1 MKNLLLTLSLSLAAL
16 PIYADGLPPPR
27 ATTQDAVDDL
37 PPPRT
42 TTRRPRAVPT
52 EASPAEVMPQTRTA
66 DDLPPPRATA
76 QDTADDL
83 PPPRTTTRKP
93 LAMPAQAA
101 PSEVTPQASTADDL
115 PPPTSRSRKPV
126 ARGFKST
133 LKFGVDDLLLETG
146 VLPDAPEADTYS
158 TLRTSAY
165 VLWQPSRNW
174 EFRAGARLDGMSQ
187 DGGSVDHRELLAD
200 YSDTY
205 VRYRSGDTRLTLG
218 AQTIIWG
225 RADEIPLADRVSRVD
240 LTRFVLDDL
249 PDRRRAQL
257 AARWEQTFGE
267 YKLDAVFLP
276 VFRGAQLPDVASIW
290 SPINR
295 STGEVL
301 GIAPDLAL
309 AALVGAARI
318 EEDEHG
324 SGGGALRLTKTGNP
338 FDYGITLARTRQSL
352 PYYRVDVP
360 NTTLTAVHPFNIFV
374 GADLE
379 LVSSGLTWRMEAG
392 YTDNVPVTL
401 ASSTA
406 MDSTHSLD
414 WIGALEFYPGGKDI
428 RVNLQLVA
436 HALQTDRSILEL
448 KEYYGANGEVETSF
462 SQGRWKAGMRFS
474 SGFNVRD
481 IYISPKLS
489 YVGWE
494 PHELYVAAH
503 YFDGESRTLGGFH
516 QDHSLITLGLRTRF

>member
-16 PIYADGLPPPR
+16 PIYA
-27 ATTQDAVDDL
+27 A
-37 PPPRT
+37 
-42 TTRRPRAVPT
+42 
-52 EASPAEVMPQTRTA
+52 
-66 DDLPPPRATA
+66 DLPPPRATA

-93 LAMPAQAA
+93 RAVPTEAA
-101 PSEVTPQASTADDL
+101 PAEVTPQTSPAVDL
-115 PPPTSRSRKPV
+115 PPPTARSAKPV
-126 ARGFKST
+126 ARGFKPT
-133 LKFGVDDLLLETG
+133 LKFGVDDLLLEAG
-146 VLPDAPEADTYS
+146 GLPDAPEADTYS

-187 DGGSVDHRELLAD
+187 DGGSADHHELLAD
-200 YSDTY
+200 YADTY
-205 VRYRSGDTRLTLG
+205 VRYRNGDTRLTLG

-257 AARWEQTFGE
+257 AARWEQTFGD

-290 SPINR
+290 SPISR
-295 STGEVL
+295 TTGQVL
-301 GIAPDLAL
+301 GIAPSPFL

-324 SGGGALRLTKTGNP
+324 SGGGAVRLTKTGAP
-338 FDYGITLARTRQSL
+338 FDFGVTLARTRQSL
-352 PYYRVDVP
+352 PYYQVGGTLLTP
-360 NTTLTAVHPFNIFV
+360 TLTAVHPFNTFV

-379 LVSSGLTWRMEAG
+379 LVSGGLTWRMEAG
-392 YTDNVPVTL
+392 YTDHVPVTL
-401 ASSTA
+401 ASTA

-414 WIGALEFYPGGKDI
+414 WIGALEFFPGGKDT

-436 HALQTDRSILEL
+436 HALQTSRSILEL

-462 SQGRWKAGMRFS
+462 SQGRWKAGMRFA

-481 IYISPKLS
+481 IYLSPKLS

-516 QDHSLITLGLRTRF
+516 QDHSLITLGLRTKF